1 MLGIMSSVMR
11 NATRTEPFPETEF
24 ERDQRIRNRRAEDRR
39 REREA
44 LDREIRYRRGYW

>member
-1 MLGIMSSVMR
+1 MFGILASAFR

-24 ERDQRIRNRRAEDRR
+24 EREARIRDRRAEDRR